1 MSFRRSILAHAVSCA
16 LAGISIASY
25 AQQADKSLAPVVV
38 TADPFGSQEQATILS
53 PSRVLSGDNLRDK
66 IGGSLGETLM
76 QEPGIHSSGF
86 STGSSRPIIRGLEG
100 PRVKILQNGMN
111 SGDLSAISN
120 DHAVG
125 ASSLSAQ
132 QIEILRGPATLL
144 YGSGAIGGAINIVN
158 GRIPTRLEERPT
170 GEAELRASSVDS
182 GSSFAFTADRAT
194 GNIGLHID
202 GNMLR
207 AGDYRIPG
215 NSSTAGDGDTGRLT
229 FSGNREN
236 NLGVGAS
243 MIQSWGYVGAS
254 VSQIDKLYGIRGH
267 EEKSKIDLLQTRFDV
282 DSLIR
287 SPFEGFDA
295 LRIKLGQS
303 DYRHTELDG
312 GVDPHVKFT
321 NRSLESRIELA
332 HQPVAGWRGRLGM
345 QTDGSTVQA
354 LNIDHPEESTVPRTR
369 SNSTA
374 AFIVEETDIGDVRLN
389 AGARIEQVGRRPTDA
404 TNRNF
409 TLGSASFGA
418 LWSFTPGYALGST
431 LSYAQRAPTAEE
443 LYSGG
448 AHHPTETY
456 DRGAP
461 ALNKET
467 SRNIDVSLQ
476 KTEDRLRWKGN
487 LFQNRVSNFVYG
499 RLGGEVCSKD
509 GEPYILAA
517 NCDGGE
523 GEALRERSFDQA
535 SATIR
540 GYELDVSYNLY
551 EYGWFGRAFADDSR
565 GTLDNLGYLPLQ
577 PVMRLGTTIGY
588 QDANWRS
595 SLSILNA
602 SSQNRLATS
611 PVYQDEDGDTEKAT
625 RGYTRV
631 DANISW
637 RQRIGENELTWFA
650 SARNLLNEEIRLS
663 TSLLK
668 DYVPQP
674 GRNFLVGVRA
684 RF

>member
-1 MSFRRSILAHAVSCA
+1 M
-16 LAGISIASY
+16 
-25 AQQADKSLAPVVV
+25 
-38 TADPFGSQEQATILS
+38 
-53 PSRVLSGDNLRDK
+53 
-66 IGGSLGETLM
+66 
-76 QEPGIHSSGF
+76 
-86 STGSSRPIIRGLEG
+86 
-100 PRVKILQNGMN
+100 
-111 SGDLSAISN
+111 
-120 DHAVG
+120 
-125 ASSLSAQ
+125 
-132 QIEILRGPATLL
+132 
-144 YGSGAIGGAINIVN
+144 
-158 GRIPTRLEERPT
+158 
-170 GEAELRASSVDS
+170 
-182 GSSFAFTADRAT
+182 
-194 GNIGLHID
+194 
-202 GNMLR
+202 R

-215 NSSTAGDGDTGRLT
+215 TSGLNQSGDSGRLT
-229 FSGNREN
+229 YSSNREN

-254 VSQIDKLYGIRGH
+254 VSQIDKLYGIRGRD
-267 EEKSKIDLLQTRFDV
+267 ESSKIDLLQTRFDV

-312 GVDPHVKFT
+312 GVDPHVRFT
-321 NRSLESRIELA
+321 NRSLESRIELS

-354 LNIDHPEESTVPRTR
+354 LNLEDPSESTVPRTR

-374 AFIVEETDIGDVRLN
+374 AFVVEETDIGDVRLN
-389 AGARIEQVGRRPTDA
+389 AGARIEQVGRRPIGGA
-404 TNRNF
+404 NRNF

-418 LWSFTPGYALGST
+418 LWSFTQGYALGST
-431 LSYAQRAPTAEE
+431 LSLAQRAPTTEE

-456 DRGAP
+456 DQGDPTLR
-461 ALNKET
+461 KET
-467 SRNIDVSLQ
+467 SRNIDLSLQ

-499 RLGGEVCSKD
+499 RLGGPVIED
-509 GEPYILAA
+509 GETLT
-517 NCDGGE
+517 
-523 GEALRERSFDQA
+523 ERFFRQA
-535 SATIR
+535 DATIR

-551 EYGWFGRAFADDSR
+551 ENGWFGRAFADDSR
-565 GTLDNLGYLPLQ
+565 GTLNNLGNMPLQ
-577 PVMRLGTTIGY
+577 PFARVGSTIGY

-595 SLSILNA
+595 SLSVINA
-602 SSQNRLATS
+602 SAQHRIASADVSNET
-611 PVYQDEDGDTEKAT
+611 TT
-625 RGYTRV
+625 RAYTRV

-674 GRNFLVGVRA
+674 GRNFIVGVRA

>member
-1 MSFRRSILAHAVSCA
+1 MKFQRAVMAHAVSCA
-16 LAGISIASY
+16 LAGLSMVSH
-25 AQQADKSLAPVVV
+25 AQSPDKSLAPVVV
-38 TADPFGSQEQATILS
+38 TADPFGSQENATILS
-53 PSRVLSGDNLRDK
+53 PARVLSGDALRDK
-66 IGGSLGETLM
+66 IGGSLGDTLM

-100 PRVKILQNGMN
+100 PRVKILQNGMSN
-111 SGDLSAISN
+111 GDLSAISN

-158 GRIPTRLEERPT
+158 GRIPTRLEERPI

-182 GSSFAFTADRAT
+182 GGAFAFNADRAI

-207 AGDYRIPG
+207 AGNYRIPG
-215 NSSTAGDGDTGRLT
+215 NSDVESGGDTGRLT

-303 DYRHTELDG
+303 DYRHTELDT
-312 GVDPHVKFT
+312 GVDPHVRFT
-321 NRSLESRIELA
+321 NRSLESRVELS
-332 HQPVAGWRGRLGM
+332 HQPIAGWRGRFGV

-354 LNIDHPEESTVPRTR
+354 LNLEHPDESTVPRTR

-374 AFIVEETDIGDVRLN
+374 AFIVEETDIGSVRLN
-389 AGARIEQVGRRPTDA
+389 AGARIEQVGRRPTGT

-418 LWSFTPGYALGST
+418 LWGFTPGYALGST
-431 LSYAQRAPTAEE
+431 LSLAQRAPTAEE

-456 DRGAP
+456 DRGDP
-461 ALNKET
+461 NLGKET
-467 SRNIDVSLQ
+467 SRNIDVSIQ
-476 KTEDRLRWKGN
+476 KTEERLRWKGN

-499 RLGGEVCSKD
+499 LLDGSTTPVD
-509 GEPYILAA
+509 GEDLNNRFFRQA
-517 NCDGGE
+517 N
-523 GEALRERSFDQA
+523 
-535 SATIR
+535 ATIR

-577 PVMRLGTTIGY
+577 PVMRVGTTVGY

-595 SLSILNA
+595 TLSILNA
-602 SSQNRLATS
+602 SAQSRLAS
-611 PVYQDEDGDTEKAT
+611 TEENKAP
-625 RGYTRV
+625 GYTRV

-674 GRNFLVGVRA
+674 GRNFIVGVRA

>member
-1 MSFRRSILAHAVSCA
+1 
-16 LAGISIASY
+16 
-25 AQQADKSLAPVVV
+25 
-38 TADPFGSQEQATILS
+38 
-53 PSRVLSGDNLRDK
+53 
-66 IGGSLGETLM
+66 
-76 QEPGIHSSGF
+76 
-86 STGSSRPIIRGLEG
+86 
-100 PRVKILQNGMN
+100 
-111 SGDLSAISN
+111 
-120 DHAVG
+120 
-125 ASSLSAQ
+125 
-132 QIEILRGPATLL
+132 
-144 YGSGAIGGAINIVN
+144 
-158 GRIPTRLEERPT
+158 
-170 GEAELRASSVDS
+170 
-182 GSSFAFTADRAT
+182 
-194 GNIGLHID
+194 
-202 GNMLR
+202 
-207 AGDYRIPG
+207 
-215 NSSTAGDGDTGRLT
+215 
-229 FSGNREN
+229 
-236 NLGVGAS
+236 
-243 MIQSWGYVGAS
+243 
-254 VSQIDKLYGIRGH
+254 
-267 EEKSKIDLLQTRFDV
+267 
-282 DSLIR
+282 LIR

-303 DYRHTELDG
+303 DYRHTELDE

-321 NRSLESRIELA
+321 NRSLESRIELS
-332 HQPVAGWRGRLGM
+332 HQPVAGWRGRLGI

-389 AGARIEQVGRRPTDA
+389 AGARIEQVGRRPTGT

-443 LYSGG
+443 LYSNG
-448 AHHPTETY
+448 AHHPTETF
-456 DRGAP
+456 DIGSSS
-461 ALNKET
+461 LKKET
-467 SRNIDVSLQ
+467 SQNIDLSLQ

-499 RLGGEVCSKD
+499 LLGDEVCSD
-509 GEPYILAA
+509 TGLAPSGA
-517 NCDGGE
+517 NCSLAE
-523 GEALRERSFDQA
+523 GEELKLRSFSQA
-535 SATIR
+535 NATIR
-540 GYELDVSYNLY
+540 GYEVDVSYNLY

-577 PVMRLGTTIGY
+577 PVMRLGTTVGY

-595 SLSILNA
+595 TLSILNA
-602 SSQNRLATS
+602 SAQSRLAS
-611 PVYQDEDGDTEKAT
+611 TEENKAP
-625 RGYTRV
+625 GYTRV

>member
-16 LAGISIASY
+16 LAGLSMASY

-53 PSRVLSGDNLRDK
+53 PARVLSGDNLRDK

-86 STGSSRPIIRGLEG
+86 STGSSRPVIRGLEG
-100 PRVKILQNGMN
+100 PRVKILQNGMSN
-111 SGDLSAISN
+111 GDLSAISN

-182 GSSFAFTADRAT
+182 ASSFAFTADRAA
-194 GNIGLHID
+194 GNIGMHID

-207 AGDYRIPG
+207 AGDYRIPV

-229 FSGNREN
+229 YSGNREN

-254 VSQIDKLYGIRGH
+254 VSQIDKLYGIRGRD
-267 EEKSKIDLLQTRFDV
+267 ESSKIDLLQTRFDV

-303 DYRHTELDG
+303 DYRHTELEDG
-312 GVDPHVKFT
+312 TNPHVRFT
-321 NRSLESRIELA
+321 NRSLESRIELS
-332 HQPVAGWRGRLGM
+332 HQPVAGWRGRLGV

-354 LNIDHPEESTVPRTR
+354 LNLEDPNESTVPRTR

-389 AGARIEQVGRRPTDA
+389 AGARIEQVGRRPIGA

-409 TLGSASFGA
+409 TLGSTSFGA
-418 LWSFTPGYALGST
+418 LWSFTRGYALGST
-431 LSYAQRAPTAEE
+431 LSLSQRAPTTEE

-448 AHHPTETY
+448 AHHPTETF
-456 DRGAP
+456 DVGSSS
-461 ALNKET
+461 LKKET
-467 SRNIDVSLQ
+467 SQNIDLSLQ

-487 LFQNRVSNFVYG
+487 LFQNKVGQFVYG
-499 RLGGEVCSKD
+499 KLEDIPQGGMDVTRTFTQGD
-509 GEPYILAA
+509 
-517 NCDGGE
+517 
-523 GEALRERSFDQA
+523 
-535 SATIR
+535 ATIR
-540 GYELDVSYNLY
+540 GYELDASYNLY
-551 EYGWFGRAFADDSR
+551 EYGWFGRAFADGSR
-565 GTLDNLGYLPLQ
+565 GTLDNQGHLPLQ
-577 PVMRLGTTIGY
+577 PVRRVGATVGY
-588 QDANWRS
+588 QDASWRS
-595 SLSILNA
+595 SLSVLQA
-602 SSQNRLATS
+602 SAQNRIASADVSNET
-611 PVYQDEDGDTEKAT
+611 AT

-674 GRNFLVGVRA
+674 GRNFIVGVRA

>member
-16 LAGISIASY
+16 LAGISFASY

-53 PSRVLSGDNLRDK
+53 PARVLSGDSLRDK

-86 STGSSRPIIRGLEG
+86 SAGSSRPIIRGLEG
-100 PRVKILQNGMN
+100 PRVKILQNGMSN
-111 SGDLSAISN
+111 GDLSAISN

-144 YGSGAIGGAINIVN
+144 YGSGAIGGAVNIVN

-182 GSSFAFTADRAT
+182 GSSFAFTADRAA
-194 GNIGLHID
+194 GNIGLHVD

-215 NSSTAGDGDTGRLT
+215 NSSVDRDGDTGRLT

-254 VSQIDKLYGIRGH
+254 VSQIDKLYGIRGRH
-267 EEKSKIDLLQTRFDV
+267 ESSKIDLLQTRFDV

-303 DYRHTELDG
+303 DYRHTELHDG
-312 GVDPHVKFT
+312 IEPHVKFT
-321 NRSLESRIELA
+321 NRSLESRIELS

-354 LNIDHPEESTVPRTR
+354 LDLHDPGHSTVPRTR

-389 AGARIEQVGRRPTDA
+389 AGARIEQVGRRPSGD

-431 LSYAQRAPTAEE
+431 LSYAQRAPTPEE
-443 LYSGG
+443 LYSNG
-448 AHHPTETY
+448 AHHPTETF
-456 DRGAP
+456 DIGSSS
-461 ALNKET
+461 LKKET
-467 SRNIDVSLQ
+467 SQNIDLSLQ

-499 RLGGEVCSKD
+499 RLGGEVCSED
-509 GEPYILAA
+509 GTPYSGA
-517 NCDGGE
+517 CG

-565 GTLDNLGYLPLQ
+565 GTLDNLGNMPLQ
-577 PVMRLGTTIGY
+577 PVARLGTTVGY

-595 SLSILNA
+595 SLSVINA
-602 SSQNRLATS
+602 SAQNRIASADVSNET
-611 PVYQDEDGDTEKAT
+611 AT

>member
-1 MSFRRSILAHAVSCA
+1 MNFQRAVMAHAVSCA
-16 LAGISIASY
+16 LAGFSMASH
-25 AQQADKSLAPVVV
+25 AQSTDSTLAPVVV
-38 TADPFGSQEQATILS
+38 TADPFGSQENATILS
-53 PSRVLSGDNLRDK
+53 PARVLSGDALRDK

-100 PRVKILQNGMN
+100 PRVKILQNGMSN
-111 SGDLSAISN
+111 GDLSAISN

-158 GRIPTRLEERPT
+158 GRIPTRLEERPV
-170 GEAELRASSVDS
+170 GEAELRASSVDN
-182 GSSFAFTADRAT
+182 GSAFAFTADRAA

-215 NSSTAGDGDTGRLT
+215 NSLIDGEGGDIRRLT

-254 VSQIDKLYGIRGH
+254 VSQIDKLYGIRGRD
-267 EEKSKIDLLQTRFDV
+267 ESSKIDLLQTRFDV

-287 SPFEGFDA
+287 SPFDGFDA

-321 NRSLESRIELA
+321 NRSLESRIELS

-354 LNIDHPEESTVPRTR
+354 LNLEHPDESTVPRTR

-374 AFIVEETDIGDVRLN
+374 AFIVEETDIGSVRLN
-389 AGARIEQVGRRPTDA
+389 AGARIEQVGRRPTDN

-418 LWSFTPGYALGST
+418 LWGFTPGYALGST
-431 LSYAQRAPTAEE
+431 LSLAQRAPTTEE
-443 LYSGG
+443 LYSNG

-456 DRGAP
+456 DRGDSN
-461 ALNKET
+461 LRRET
-467 SRNIDVSLQ
+467 SRNIDISLQ

-499 RLGGEVCSKD
+499 RLGGEVCSED
-509 GEPYILAA
+509 GEAYGNGS
-517 NCDGGE
+517 NCTD
-523 GEALRERSFDQA
+523 GEALRNRSFSQA
-535 SATIR
+535 DATIR
-540 GYELDVSYNLY
+540 GYELDISYNQY

-565 GTLDNLGYLPLQ
+565 GTLDNLGHLPLQ

-611 PVYQDEDGDTEKAT
+611 PVYEDEDGTTEKAT

-674 GRNFLVGVRA
+674 GRNFIIGVRA

>member
-1 MSFRRSILAHAVSCA
+1 MKFQRAVMAHAVSCA
-16 LAGISIASY
+16 LAGLSMVSH
-25 AQQADKSLAPVVV
+25 AQSTDKSLAPVVV
-38 TADPFGSQEQATILS
+38 TADPFGSQENATILS
-53 PSRVLSGDNLRDK
+53 PARVLSGDALRDK
-66 IGGSLGETLM
+66 IGGSLGDTLM

-100 PRVKILQNGMN
+100 PRVKILQNGMSN
-111 SGDLSAISN
+111 GDLSAISN

-144 YGSGAIGGAINIVN
+144 YGSGAIGGAVNIVN

-182 GSSFAFTADRAT
+182 GSAFAFNADRAV
-194 GNIGLHID
+194 GNIGLHVD
-202 GNMLR
+202 GSLLR

-215 NSSTAGDGDTGRLT
+215 NSSIDGDGDTRRLSS
-229 FSGNREN
+229 SGNRED

-254 VSQIDKLYGIRGH
+254 VSQIDRLYGIRGH
-267 EEKSKIDLLQTRFDV
+267 HESSKIDLQQNRFDI

-303 DYRHTELDG
+303 DYRHTELEAG
-312 GVDPHVKFT
+312 TDPHVRFT
-321 NRSLESRIELA
+321 NRSLESRIELS
-332 HQPVAGWRGRLGM
+332 HQPMAGWRGRFGV

-354 LNIDHPEESTVPRTR
+354 LNLHHPEESTVPRTR

-374 AFIVEETDIGDVRLN
+374 AFIVEETDIGSVRLN
-389 AGARIEQVGRRPTDA
+389 AGARIEQVGRRPTGT

-418 LWSFTPGYALGST
+418 LWGFTPGYALGST
-431 LSYAQRAPTAEE
+431 LSLAQRAPTAEE
-443 LYSGG
+443 LYSNG
-448 AHHPTETY
+448 AHHPTETF
-456 DRGAP
+456 DIGDP
-461 ALNKET
+461 SLQKET
-467 SRNIDVSLQ
+467 SQNIDLSLQ

-487 LFQNRVSNFVYG
+487 LFQNKINNFVYG
-499 RLGGEVCSKD
+499 SLGAGRCED
-509 GEPYILAA
+509 GTLVLPCVGQEELSTRNFSQA
-517 NCDGGE
+517 N
-523 GEALRERSFDQA
+523 
-535 SATIR
+535 ATLR

-577 PVMRLGTTIGY
+577 PVMRVGTTVGY

-595 SLSILNA
+595 TLSILNA
-602 SSQNRLATS
+602 SAQSRLAS
-611 PVYQDEDGDTEKAT
+611 TEENKAP
-625 RGYTRV
+625 GYTRV

-674 GRNFLVGVRA
+674 GRNFIVGVRA

>member
-1 MSFRRSILAHAVSCA
+1 MNFQRAVMAHAVSCA
-16 LAGISIASY
+16 LAGLSMASH
-25 AQQADKSLAPVVV
+25 AQSTDSALAPVVV
-38 TADPFGSQEQATILS
+38 TADPFGSQENATILS
-53 PSRVLSGDNLRDK
+53 PARVLSGDALRDK
-66 IGGSLGETLM
+66 IGGSLGDTLM

-100 PRVKILQNGMN
+100 PRVKILQNGMSN
-111 SGDLSAISN
+111 GDLSAISN

-144 YGSGAIGGAINIVN
+144 YGSGAIGGAVNIVN

-170 GEAELRASSVDS
+170 GEAELRASSVDN
-182 GSSFAFTADRAT
+182 GSAFAFTADRAA

-215 NSSTAGDGDTGRLT
+215 NSSMDGDGDTRRLT

-236 NLGVGAS
+236 NLGLGAS

-254 VSQIDKLYGIRGH
+254 VSQIDKLYGIRGRD
-267 EEKSKIDLLQTRFDV
+267 ETPKIDLLQTRFDV

-287 SPFEGFDA
+287 SPFDGFDA

-312 GVDPHVKFT
+312 GVDPHLKFT
-321 NRSLESRIELA
+321 NRSLESRIELS

-354 LNIDHPEESTVPRTR
+354 LNLEDPNESTVPRTR

-374 AFIVEETDIGDVRLN
+374 AFIVEETDMGSVRLN
-389 AGARIEQVGRRPTDA
+389 AGARIEQVGRRPTDN

-418 LWSFTPGYALGST
+418 LWRFTPGYALGST
-431 LSYAQRAPTAEE
+431 LSLAQRAPTTEE
-443 LYSGG
+443 LYSNG
-448 AHHPTETY
+448 AHHPTETF
-456 DRGAP
+456 DIGSP
-461 ALNKET
+461 SLKKET
-467 SRNIDVSLQ
+467 SQNIDLSIQ

-487 LFQNRVSNFVYG
+487 LFQNKISNFVYG
-499 RLGGEVCSKD
+499 RLDDTSQGGMDVTRTFS
-509 GEPYILAA
+509 
-517 NCDGGE
+517 
-523 GEALRERSFDQA
+523 QA
-535 SATIR
+535 DATIR
-540 GYELDVSYNLY
+540 GYELDISYNLY

-565 GTLDNLGYLPLQ
+565 GTLDNLGHLPLQ

-611 PVYQDEDGDTEKAT
+611 PVYEDEDGTTEKAT

-674 GRNFLVGVRA
+674 GRNFIIGVRA

>member
-1 MSFRRSILAHAVSCA
+1 MSFQRSILAHAVSCA
-16 LAGISIASY
+16 LAGISFASY

-53 PSRVLSGDNLRDK
+53 PARVLSGDNLRDK

-86 STGSSRPIIRGLEG
+86 SAGSSRPIIRGLEG
-100 PRVKILQNGMN
+100 PRVKILQNGMSN
-111 SGDLSAISN
+111 GDLSAISN

-182 GSSFAFTADRAT
+182 ASSFAFTADRAA

-207 AGDYRIPG
+207 AGDYRIPV

-229 FSGNREN
+229 YSGNREN

-254 VSQIDKLYGIRGH
+254 VSQIDKLYGIRGRD
-267 EEKSKIDLLQTRFDV
+267 ESSKIDLLQTRFDV

-303 DYRHTELDG
+303 DYRHTELEDG
-312 GVDPHVKFT
+312 TNPHVRFT
-321 NRSLESRIELA
+321 NRSLESRIELS
-332 HQPVAGWRGRLGM
+332 HQPVAGWRGRLGV

-354 LNIDHPEESTVPRTR
+354 LNLEDPNESTVPRTR

-389 AGARIEQVGRRPTDA
+389 AGARIEQVGRRPTGT

-431 LSYAQRAPTAEE
+431 LSYAQRAPTTEE
-443 LYSGG
+443 LSSNG
-448 AHHPTETY
+448 AHHPTETF
-456 DRGAP
+456 DIGSSS
-461 ALNKET
+461 LKKET
-467 SRNIDVSLQ
+467 SQNIDLSLQ

-487 LFQNRVSNFVYG
+487 LFQNKINNFVFG
-499 RLGGEVCSKD
+499 RL
-509 GEPYILAA
+509 
-517 NCDGGE
+517 
-523 GEALRERSFDQA
+523 EAVDPLDPQYDSMSVLRTFSQA
-535 SATIR
+535 DATIR
-540 GYELDVSYNLY
+540 GYELDASYNLY
-551 EYGWFGRAFADDSR
+551 EYGWFGRAFTDDSR
-565 GTLDNLGYLPLQ
+565 GTLNNLGYLPLQ
-577 PVMRLGTTIGY
+577 PVRRVGATIGY

-611 PVYQDEDGDTEKAT
+611 PVYQDEDGTIEKTT

>member
-1 MSFRRSILAHAVSCA
+1 MLCHAHLLA
-16 LAGISIASY
+16 LAS
-25 AQQADKSLAPVVV
+25 P
-38 TADPFGSQEQATILS
+38 ATHNKRINPLPRS
-53 PSRVLSGDNLRDK
+53 
-66 IGGSLGETLM
+66 
-76 QEPGIHSSGF
+76 
-86 STGSSRPIIRGLEG
+86 GSSRPIIRGLEG
-100 PRVKILQNGMN
+100 PRVKILQNGMSN
-111 SGDLSAISN
+111 GDLSAISN

-144 YGSGAIGGAINIVN
+144 YGSGAIGGAVNIVN

-182 GSSFAFTADRAT
+182 GSSFAFTADRAA

-207 AGDYRIPG
+207 AGNYRIPG
-215 NSSTAGDGDTGRLT
+215 NSSVDRDGDTGRLT

-267 EEKSKIDLLQTRFDV
+267 EEKSKIDLLQTRFDF

-295 LRIKLGQS
+295 LRIKVGQS
-303 DYRHTELDG
+303 DYRHTELHDG
-312 GVDPHVKFT
+312 IEPHAKFT
-321 NRSLESRIELA
+321 NRSLESRIELS

-389 AGARIEQVGRRPTDA
+389 AGARIEQVGRRPTST

-443 LYSGG
+443 LYSNG
-448 AHHPTETY
+448 AHHPTETF
-456 DRGAP
+456 DIGSSS
-461 ALNKET
+461 LKKET
-467 SRNIDVSLQ
+467 SQNIDLSLQ
-476 KTEDRLRWKGN
+476 KTADRLRWKGN

-499 RLGGEVCSKD
+499 RLGGTVVED
-509 GEPYILAA
+509 GETLTERFFSQA
-517 NCDGGE
+517 N
-523 GEALRERSFDQA
+523 
-535 SATIR
+535 ATIR

-577 PVMRLGTTIGY
+577 PVMRLGTTVGY

-595 SLSILNA
+595 TLSILNA
-602 SSQNRLATS
+602 SAQSRLAS
-611 PVYQDEDGDTEKAT
+611 TEENKAP
-625 RGYTRV
+625 GYTRV

>member
-16 LAGISIASY
+16 LAGLSMASY

-53 PSRVLSGDNLRDK
+53 PARVLSGDNLRDK

-86 STGSSRPIIRGLEG
+86 STGSSRPVIRGLEG
-100 PRVKILQNGMN
+100 PRVKILQNGMSN
-111 SGDLSAISN
+111 GDLSAISN

-182 GSSFAFTADRAT
+182 ASSFAFTADRAA

-207 AGDYRIPG
+207 AGDYRIPV

-229 FSGNREN
+229 YSGNREN

-254 VSQIDKLYGIRGH
+254 VSQIDKLYGIRGRD
-267 EEKSKIDLLQTRFDV
+267 ESSKIDLLQTRFDV

-303 DYRHTELDG
+303 DYRHTELDS

-321 NRSLESRIELA
+321 NRSLESRIELS
-332 HQPVAGWRGRLGM
+332 HQPVAGWRGRLGV

-354 LNIDHPEESTVPRTR
+354 LNLEDPNESTVPRTR
-369 SNSTA
+369 SNSSA

-389 AGARIEQVGRRPTDA
+389 AGARIEQVGRRPTGT

-409 TLGSASFGA
+409 TLGSASLGA
-418 LWSFTPGYALGST
+418 LWSFIPGYALGST
-431 LSYAQRAPTAEE
+431 LSLAQRAPTTEE

-448 AHHPTETY
+448 AHHPTETF
-456 DRGAP
+456 DVGSSS
-461 ALNKET
+461 LKKET
-467 SRNIDVSLQ
+467 SQNIDLSLQ

-487 LFQNRVSNFVYG
+487 LFQNKVGQFVYG
-499 RLGGEVCSKD
+499 KLEDIPQGGMDVTRTFTQGD
-509 GEPYILAA
+509 
-517 NCDGGE
+517 
-523 GEALRERSFDQA
+523 
-535 SATIR
+535 ATIR
-540 GYELDVSYNLY
+540 GYELDASYNLY
-551 EYGWFGRAFADDSR
+551 EYGWFGRAFADGSR
-565 GTLDNLGYLPLQ
+565 GTLDNQGHLPLQ
-577 PVMRLGTTIGY
+577 PVRRVGATVGY
-588 QDANWRS
+588 QDASWRS
-595 SLSILNA
+595 SLSVLQA
-602 SSQNRLATS
+602 SAQNRIASADVSNET
-611 PVYQDEDGDTEKAT
+611 AT

-674 GRNFLVGVRA
+674 GRNFIVGVRA

>member
-16 LAGISIASY
+16 LAGMSMTSV

-53 PSRVLSGDNLRDK
+53 PARVLSGDNLRDK

-86 STGSSRPIIRGLEG
+86 STGSSRPVIRGLEG
-100 PRVKILQNGMN
+100 PRVKILQNGMSN
-111 SGDLSAISN
+111 GDLSAISN

-158 GRIPTRLEERPT
+158 GRIPTRLEARPT
-170 GEAELRASSVDS
+170 GEAELRASSVDNAS
-182 GSSFAFTADRAT
+182 AFAFTADRAA
-194 GNIGLHID
+194 GNIGLHVD
-202 GNMLR
+202 GNLLR

-215 NSSTAGDGDTGRLT
+215 NSSVEGDGDTGRLT

-254 VSQIDKLYGIRGH
+254 VSQIDKLYGIRGRD
-267 EEKSKIDLLQTRFDV
+267 ESSKIDLLQTRFDV

-303 DYRHTELDG
+303 DYHHTELDG
-312 GVDPHVKFT
+312 GVDPHVRFT
-321 NRSLESRIELA
+321 NRSLESRIELS

-354 LNIDHPEESTVPRTR
+354 LNLEDPSESTVPRTR

-374 AFIVEETDIGDVRLN
+374 AFIVEETDIGNVRLN
-389 AGARIEQVGRRPTDA
+389 AGARIEQVGRRPIGA

-431 LSYAQRAPTAEE
+431 LSLAQRAPTTEE

-448 AHHPTETY
+448 AHHPTETF
-456 DRGAP
+456 DVGSSS
-461 ALNKET
+461 LKKET
-467 SRNIDVSLQ
+467 SQNIDLSLQ

-487 LFQNRVSNFVYG
+487 LFQNKVSNFVYG
-499 RLGGEVCSKD
+499 RLEDIS
-509 GEPYILAA
+509 A
-517 NCDGGE
+517 NPIDDMSV
-523 GEALRERSFDQA
+523 LRTFSQA
-535 SATIR
+535 DATIR
-540 GYELDVSYNLY
+540 GYELDASYNLY
-551 EYGWFGRAFADDSR
+551 EYGWFGRAFTDDSR
-565 GTLDNLGYLPLQ
+565 GNLNNLGYLPLQ
-577 PVMRLGTTIGY
+577 PVRRVGATIGY

-611 PVYQDEDGDTEKAT
+611 PVYQDEDGSTEKVT

-674 GRNFLVGVRA
+674 GRNFIVGVRA

>member
-1 MSFRRSILAHAVSCA
+1 
-16 LAGISIASY
+16 
-25 AQQADKSLAPVVV
+25 
-38 TADPFGSQEQATILS
+38 
-53 PSRVLSGDNLRDK
+53 
-66 IGGSLGETLM
+66 M

-100 PRVKILQNGMN
+100 PRVKILQNGMSN
-111 SGDLSAISN
+111 GDLSAISN

-158 GRIPTRLEERPT
+158 GRIPTRLEERPI

-182 GSSFAFTADRAT
+182 GGAFAFNADRAI
-194 GNIGLHID
+194 GNIGLHVD
-202 GNMLR
+202 GSLLR
-207 AGDYRIPG
+207 AGDYRIPVK
-215 NSSTAGDGDTGRLT
+215 SSDEPDGDTGRLT
-229 FSGNREN
+229 YSGNREN

-254 VSQIDKLYGIRGH
+254 VSQIDKLYGIRGRH
-267 EEKSKIDLLQTRFDV
+267 DPSKIDLLQTRFDI

-303 DYRHTELDG
+303 DYRHTELDK

-321 NRSLESRIELA
+321 NRSLESRIELS
-332 HQPVAGWRGRLGM
+332 HQPIAGWRGRFGV

-354 LNIDHPEESTVPRTR
+354 LNLEHPDESTVPRTR

-374 AFIVEETDIGDVRLN
+374 AFIVEETDIGSVRLN
-389 AGARIEQVGRRPTDA
+389 AGARIEQVGRRPNGN

-418 LWSFTPGYALGST
+418 LWGFTPGYALGST
-431 LSYAQRAPTAEE
+431 LSLAQRAPTAEE

-461 ALNKET
+461 GLNKET

-499 RLGGEVCSKD
+499 RLGREVCSEGGYTYSGNESDCEND
-509 GEPYILAA
+509 G
-517 NCDGGE
+517 
-523 GEALRERSFDQA
+523 GEALRERSFNQA

-540 GYELDVSYNLY
+540 GYEVDVSYNLY

-577 PVMRLGTTIGY
+577 PVMRLGTTVGY

-595 SLSILNA
+595 TLSILNA
-602 SSQNRLATS
+602 SAQSRLAS
-611 PVYQDEDGDTEKAT
+611 TEENKAP
-625 RGYTRV
+625 GYTRV

-674 GRNFLVGVRA
+674 GRNFIVGVRA

>member
-1 MSFRRSILAHAVSCA
+1 VSCA

-53 PSRVLSGDNLRDK
+53 PARVLSGDNLRDK

-100 PRVKILQNGMN
+100 PRVKILQNGMSN
-111 SGDLSAISN
+111 GDLSAISN

-182 GSSFAFTADRAT
+182 GSAFAFTADRAA

-207 AGDYRIPG
+207 AGDYRIPVK
-215 NSSTAGDGDTGRLT
+215 SSDEPDGDTGRLT
-229 FSGNREN
+229 YSGNREN

-254 VSQIDKLYGIRGH
+254 VSQIDKLYGIRGRH
-267 EEKSKIDLLQTRFDV
+267 ESSKIDLLQTRFDI

-354 LNIDHPEESTVPRTR
+354 LNIEHPDESTVPRTR

-389 AGARIEQVGRRPTDA
+389 AGARIGP
-404 TNRNF
+404 
-409 TLGSASFGA
+409 
-418 LWSFTPGYALGST
+418 
-431 LSYAQRAPTAEE
+431 
-443 LYSGG
+443 
-448 AHHPTETY
+448 
-456 DRGAP
+456 P
-461 ALNKET
+461 ALPIAI
-467 SRNIDVSLQ
+467 SPWARRRSVL
-476 KTEDRLRWKGN
+476 
-487 LFQNRVSNFVYG
+487 YG
-499 RLGGEVCSKD
+499 
-509 GEPYILAA
+509 
-517 NCDGGE
+517 
-523 GEALRERSFDQA
+523 A
-535 SATIR
+535 SHR
-540 GYELDVSYNLY
+540 
-551 EYGWFGRAFADDSR
+551 
-565 GTLDNLGYLPLQ
+565 
-577 PVMRLGTTIGY
+577 VMR
-588 QDANWRS
+588 
-595 SLSILNA
+595 
-602 SSQNRLATS
+602 
-611 PVYQDEDGDTEKAT
+611 
-625 RGYTRV
+625 
-631 DANISW
+631 
-637 RQRIGENELTWFA
+637 
-650 SARNLLNEEIRLS
+650 
-663 TSLLK
+663 
-668 DYVPQP
+668 
-674 GRNFLVGVRA
+674 
-684 RF
+684 

>member
-1 MSFRRSILAHAVSCA
+1 MKFQRAVMAHAVSCA
-16 LAGISIASY
+16 LAGLSMVSH
-25 AQQADKSLAPVVV
+25 AQSTDKSLAPVVV
-38 TADPFGSQEQATILS
+38 TADPFGSQENATILS
-53 PSRVLSGDNLRDK
+53 PARVLSGDALRDK
-66 IGGSLGETLM
+66 IGGSLGDTLM

-100 PRVKILQNGMN
+100 PRVKILQNGMSN
-111 SGDLSAISN
+111 GDLSAISN

-158 GRIPTRLEERPT
+158 GRIPTRLEERPI

-182 GSSFAFTADRAT
+182 GGAFAFNADRAI
-194 GNIGLHID
+194 GNIGLHVD
-202 GNMLR
+202 GSLLR
-207 AGDYRIPG
+207 AGNYRIPVK
-215 NSSTAGDGDTGRLT
+215 SSDEPDGDTGRLT
-229 FSGNREN
+229 YSGNREN

-254 VSQIDKLYGIRGH
+254 VSQIDKLYGIRGRH
-267 EEKSKIDLLQTRFDV
+267 DSSKIDLLQTRFDV

-287 SPFEGFDA
+287 SPFDGFDA

-303 DYRHTELDG
+303 DYRHTELED
-312 GVDPHVKFT
+312 GVDPHLKFT
-321 NRSLESRIELA
+321 NRSLESRIELS
-332 HQPVAGWRGRLGM
+332 HQPVAGWRGRFGM

-354 LNIDHPEESTVPRTR
+354 LNLEHPDESTVPRTR

-374 AFIVEETDIGDVRLN
+374 AFIVEETDMGSVRLN
-389 AGARIEQVGRRPTDA
+389 AGARIEKVGRRPTGT

-418 LWSFTPGYALGST
+418 LWGFTPGYALGST
-431 LSYAQRAPTAEE
+431 LSLAQRAPTTEE
-443 LYSGG
+443 LYSNG

-456 DRGAP
+456 DQGNPNLRT
-461 ALNKET
+461 ET
-467 SRNIDVSLQ
+467 SRNIDVSIQ
-476 KTEDRLRWKGN
+476 KTEERLRWKGN

-499 RLGGEVCSKD
+499 LLDGSTTPVD
-509 GEPYILAA
+509 GEDLNNRFFRQA
-517 NCDGGE
+517 N
-523 GEALRERSFDQA
+523 
-535 SATIR
+535 ATIR

-565 GTLDNLGYLPLQ
+565 GTLDNLGYVPLQ
-577 PVMRLGTTIGY
+577 PVMRVGTTVGY
-588 QDANWRS
+588 QDATWRS
-595 SLSILNA
+595 TLSILNA
-602 SSQNRLATS
+602 SAQSRLAS
-611 PVYQDEDGDTEKAT
+611 TEENKAP
-625 RGYTRV
+625 GYTRV

-674 GRNFLVGVRA
+674 GRNFIVGVRA

>member
-1 MSFRRSILAHAVSCA
+1 MIMSFRRSILAHAVSCA
-16 LAGISIASY
+16 LAGLSIASY

-53 PSRVLSGDNLRDK
+53 PARVLSGDNLRDK

-100 PRVKILQNGMN
+100 PRVKILQNGMSN
-111 SGDLSAISN
+111 GDLSAISN

-144 YGSGAIGGAINIVN
+144 YGSGAIGGAVNIVN
-158 GRIPTRLEERPT
+158 GRIPTRLEERPI

-182 GSSFAFTADRAT
+182 GSAFAFTADRSA
-194 GNIGLHID
+194 GNIGLHVD

-215 NSSTAGDGDTGRLT
+215 NSSIEGGGDTGRLT

-254 VSQIDKLYGIRGH
+254 VSQIDKLYGIRGRD
-267 EEKSKIDLLQTRFDV
+267 ESSKIDLLQTRFDI

-303 DYRHTELDG
+303 DYRHTELDD
-312 GVDPHVKFT
+312 GVDPHVEFT
-321 NRSLESRIELA
+321 NRSLESRIELS

-354 LNIDHPEESTVPRTR
+354 LNLEDPSESTVPRTR

-374 AFIVEETDIGDVRLN
+374 AFIVEETDIGNVRLN
-389 AGARIEQVGRRPTDA
+389 AGARIEQVGRRPTGT

-409 TLGSASFGA
+409 TLGSASLGA

-443 LYSGG
+443 LYSDG
-448 AHHPTETY
+448 AHHPTETF
-456 DRGAP
+456 DIGSP
-461 ALNKET
+461 NLKKET
-467 SRNIDVSLQ
+467 SQNIDLSLQ

-487 LFQNRVSNFVYG
+487 LFQNKISNFVYG
-499 RLGGEVCSKD
+499 KLEDIAQGGMDVTRTFS
-509 GEPYILAA
+509 
-517 NCDGGE
+517 
-523 GEALRERSFDQA
+523 QA
-535 SATIR
+535 DATIR
-540 GYELDVSYNLY
+540 GYEVDVSYNLF

-577 PVMRLGTTIGY
+577 PVMRLGTTVGY

-595 SLSILNA
+595 TLSILNA
-602 SSQNRLATS
+602 SAQSRLAS
-611 PVYQDEDGDTEKAT
+611 TEENKAP
-625 RGYTRV
+625 GYTRV

>member
-16 LAGISIASY
+16 LAGLSIASH

-53 PSRVLSGDNLRDK
+53 PARVLSGDNLRDK

-100 PRVKILQNGMN
+100 PRVKILQNGMSN
-111 SGDLSAISN
+111 GDLSAISN

-182 GSSFAFTADRAT
+182 GSSFAFTADRAA
-194 GNIGLHID
+194 GNIGLHVD

-207 AGDYRIPG
+207 ADDYRIPG
-215 NSSTAGDGDTGRLT
+215 TSGLNQSGDSGRLT
-229 FSGNREN
+229 PSSNREN

-254 VSQIDKLYGIRGH
+254 VSQIDKLYGIRGRD
-267 EEKSKIDLLQTRFDV
+267 ESSKIDLLQTRFDI

-303 DYRHTELDG
+303 DYRHTELDE

-354 LNIDHPEESTVPRTR
+354 LNLEDPNESTVPRTR

-374 AFIVEETDIGDVRLN
+374 AFIVEETDIGSVRLN
-389 AGARIEQVGRRPTDA
+389 AGARIEQVGRRPNGN

-409 TLGSASFGA
+409 SLGSASFGA
-418 LWSFTPGYALGST
+418 LWGFTPGYALGST
-431 LSYAQRAPTAEE
+431 LSLAQRAPTTEE

-448 AHHPTETY
+448 AHHPTETF
-456 DRGAP
+456 DIGSSS
-461 ALNKET
+461 LKKET
-467 SRNIDVSLQ
+467 SQNIDLSLQ

-487 LFQNRVSNFVYG
+487 LFQNKISNFVYG
-499 RLGGEVCSKD
+499 KLEGITQGGMDVTRTFTQGD
-509 GEPYILAA
+509 
-517 NCDGGE
+517 
-523 GEALRERSFDQA
+523 
-535 SATIR
+535 ATIR

-577 PVMRLGTTIGY
+577 PVMRLGTTVGY

>member
-1 MSFRRSILAHAVSCA
+1 MSFQRSILAHAVSCA
-16 LAGISIASY
+16 LAGISFASY

-38 TADPFGSQEQATILS
+38 TADPFGSQEQATLLS
-53 PSRVLSGDNLRDK
+53 PARVLSGDNLRDK

-170 GEAELRASSVDS
+170 GEVELRASSVDS
-182 GSSFAFTADRAT
+182 GSSFAFTADRAA

-207 AGDYRIPG
+207 AGNYRIPG
-215 NSSTAGDGDTGRLT
+215 NSIVEGGGDTGRLT

-254 VSQIDKLYGIRGH
+254 VSQIDKLYGIRGRD
-267 EEKSKIDLLQTRFDV
+267 ESSKIDLLQTRFDI

-312 GVDPHVKFT
+312 GVDPHIKFT

-354 LNIDHPEESTVPRTR
+354 LNLEDPNESTVPRTR

-374 AFIVEETDIGDVRLN
+374 AFIVEETDIGSVRLN
-389 AGARIEQVGRRPTDA
+389 AGARIEQVGRRPTGT

-443 LYSGG
+443 LYSNG
-448 AHHPTETY
+448 AHHPTETF
-456 DRGAP
+456 DIGSSS
-461 ALNKET
+461 LKKET
-467 SRNIDVSLQ
+467 SQNIDLSLQ

-487 LFQNRVSNFVYG
+487 LFQNKISNFVYG
-499 RLGGEVCSKD
+499 KLEDITQGGMDVTRTFTQGD
-509 GEPYILAA
+509 
-517 NCDGGE
+517 
-523 GEALRERSFDQA
+523 
-535 SATIR
+535 ATIR
-540 GYELDVSYNLY
+540 GYEVDVSYNLY

-577 PVMRLGTTIGY
+577 PVMRLGTTVGY

-595 SLSILNA
+595 TLSILNA
-602 SSQNRLATS
+602 SAQSRLAS
-611 PVYQDEDGDTEKAT
+611 TEENKAP
-625 RGYTRV
+625 GYTRV